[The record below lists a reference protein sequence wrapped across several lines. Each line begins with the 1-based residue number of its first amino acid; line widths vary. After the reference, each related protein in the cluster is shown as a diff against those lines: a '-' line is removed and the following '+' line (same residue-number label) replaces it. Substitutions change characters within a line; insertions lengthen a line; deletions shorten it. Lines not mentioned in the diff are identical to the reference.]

1 MNEERSRWFWPAL
14 AVGWAL
20 IAVGIVG
27 MFSQRDRTT
36 PFQLVRYVIGFLL
49 VHDVVVAPVVIGVG
63 WLVTRFVPAVARG
76 PLRAA
81 LALSAL
87 VVAFS
92 WPLLRRYG
100 EHATND
106 SALPA
111 RLRPHR
117 AGRAGGG
124 VAGGA
129 RRAGRR
135 GSSAPGAAE
144 LAADPLDRRGEA
156 AARHGAGDGDGIG
169 PRVDVAQLGQQL
181 HAEAEIAQ
189 PAVLLGAGGRRA
201 HRDADEHVGRRPL
214 QPDGPVAPVGR
225 PAP

>member
-14 AVGWAL
+14 AAGWAL

-49 VHDVVVAPVVIGVG
+49 VHDLIVAPVVIGVG

-106 SALPA
+106 SALPLDYRRTVPAVLAVVWLVALGVLAA
-111 RLRPHR
+111 RVVSVRR
-117 AGRAGGG
+117 RRAGG
-124 VAGGA
+124 
-129 RRAGRR
+129 
-135 GSSAPGAAE
+135 
-144 LAADPLDRRGEA
+144 
-156 AARHGAGDGDGIG
+156 
-169 PRVDVAQLGQQL
+169 
-181 HAEAEIAQ
+181 
-189 PAVLLGAGGRRA
+189 
-201 HRDADEHVGRRPL
+201 
-214 QPDGPVAPVGR
+214 
-225 PAP
+225 

>member
-14 AVGWAL
+14 VAGWAV
-20 IAVGIVG
+20 IGVGIVG

-36 PFQLVRYVIGFLL
+36 PFQLVRYVVGFLL
-49 VHDVVVAPVVIGVG
+49 VHDLVVAPVVIGIG

-106 SALPA
+106 SALPLDYGRTVPVVLAVVWLVALGVLVA
-111 RLRPHR
+111 RLVSTRR
-117 AGRAGGG
+117 RAGG
-124 VAGGA
+124 
-129 RRAGRR
+129 
-135 GSSAPGAAE
+135 
-144 LAADPLDRRGEA
+144 
-156 AARHGAGDGDGIG
+156 
-169 PRVDVAQLGQQL
+169 
-181 HAEAEIAQ
+181 
-189 PAVLLGAGGRRA
+189 
-201 HRDADEHVGRRPL
+201 
-214 QPDGPVAPVGR
+214 
-225 PAP
+225 